1 MALEIRWQDI
11 SGLIRADNALKRL
24 DSHAKHLVLQRA
36 VNHTGDKARTQ
47 VIKVLANQTGLTQKL
62 IRKAVRVGR
71 AWGAGADA
79 ETFTEG
85 RGSLTYTLSTKGG
98 DISLKYF
105 KARETRAGVTAAP
118 FGNRK
123 LFAGTFMKGGH
134 FPKRVAAK
142 PLHGHVYKRIGE
154 KIAASKGRYQG
165 KMRQGL
171 EFQDSGVII
180 PAEMLK
186 GATARAF
193 MDVVETDLPPRVIHE
208 IERLVP
214 GFFD

>member
-36 VNHTGDKARTQ
+36 VNHTRRQGTDQSHSRIGKTDWPSVWADQARSQ
-47 VIKVLANQTGLTQKL
+47 N
-62 IRKAVRVGR
+62 GR

-105 KARETRAGVTAAP
+105 KARENASRCNRCA
-118 FGNRK
+118 FGIRK
-123 LFAGTFMKGGH
+123 LFAGTFMKGGR

-154 KIAASKGRYQG
+154 KVTASKGRYKG

-186 GATARAF
+186 VQRLELSRTWSKPTYLRA
-193 MDVVETDLPPRVIHE
+193 
-208 IERLVP
+208 
-214 GFFD
+214 